1 MQQPIMI
8 SPSILAADF
17 LNLGRDIDAVSNAD
31 YIHVDVMDGH
41 FVPNLSYGTTIVEAA
56 KRATRIPLDVHMMVS
71 NPDETVDWYVDA
83 GADLISVH
91 VEAARDLPAIVT
103 HLHERG
109 VKAGVVI
116 NPATPVE
123 VLEDVIEL
131 VDLVLVMSVNPG
143 FGGQGFIEGTHD
155 KVRALS
161 AICARREVSP
171 IIEVDG
177 GVSLSNA
184 RALAAAGAQMLV
196 AGSAVFKSPDP
207 ASIVREM
214 RELASLGLECKKA

>member
-1 MQQPIMI
+1 MQNPIMI

-17 LNLGRDIDAVSNAD
+17 LNLGRDIDAVADAD
-31 YIHVDVMDGH
+31 YLHVDVMDGH

-71 NPDETVDWYVDA
+71 NPDETVDWYIDA

-103 HLHERG
+103 HLHKRD

-131 VDLVLVMSVNPG
+131 IDLVLVMSVNPG
-143 FGGQGFIEGTHD
+143 FGGQGFIEGTYD

-161 AICARREVSP
+161 AMCARHDVNP

-196 AGSAVFKSPDP
+196 AGSAIFKSPDP
-207 ASIVREM
+207 TSIVREM
-214 RELASLGLECKKA
+214 RELASLGLDCKKA

>member
-143 FGGQGFIEGTHD
+143 FGGQGFIEGTYD

>member
-1 MQQPIMI
+1 MQNPIMI

-17 LNLGRDIDAVSNAD
+17 LNLGRDIDAVTNAD
-31 YIHVDVMDGH
+31 YLHVDVMDGH

-71 NPDETVDWYVDA
+71 NPDETVDWYIDA

-103 HLHERG
+103 HLHKRD

-131 VDLVLVMSVNPG
+131 IDLVLVMSVNPG
-143 FGGQGFIEGTHD
+143 FGGQGFIEGTYD

-161 AICARREVSP
+161 AMCTRHDVNP

-196 AGSAVFKSPDP
+196 AGSAIFKSPDP

-214 RELASLGLECKKA
+214 RELASLGLDSKKA

>member
-91 VEAARDLPAIVT
+91 AEAARDLPAIVK
-103 HLHERG
+103 HLHERD

-143 FGGQGFIEGTHD
+143 FGGQGFIEETYD

-161 AICARREVSP
+161 NMCARHEVSP

-214 RELASLGLECKKA
+214 RELASLGIDNKKA

>member
-143 FGGQGFIEGTHD
+143 FGGQGFIEGTYD

-184 RALAAAGAQMLV
+184 RALAAVGAQMLV

>member
-143 FGGQGFIEGTHD
+143 FGGQGFIEGTYD

-161 AICARREVSP
+161 AICSRREVGP

>member
-17 LNLGRDIDAVSNAD
+17 LNLGRDIDTVSNAD

-103 HLHERG
+103 HLHERK

-123 VLEDVIEL
+123 DLEDVIEL

-143 FGGQGFIEGTHD
+143 FGGQGFIEGTYD

-161 AICARREVSP
+161 AMCSRHEVAP

>member
-1 MQQPIMI
+1 MI

-143 FGGQGFIEGTHD
+143 FGGQGFIEGTYD

-161 AICARREVSP
+161 AICSRREVSP

>member
-103 HLHERG
+103 HLHERE

-143 FGGQGFIEGTHD
+143 FGGQGFIEGTYD

-161 AICARREVSP
+161 AMCSRHEVSP
-171 IIEVDG
+171 IIEIDG

>member
-17 LNLGRDIDAVSNAD
+17 LNLGRNIDAVSNAD

-103 HLHERG
+103 HLHERE

-143 FGGQGFIEGTHD
+143 FGGQGFIEGTYD

-161 AICARREVSP
+161 AMCSRHEVSP
-171 IIEVDG
+171 IIEIDG

>member
-143 FGGQGFIEGTHD
+143 FGGQGFIEGTYD

-161 AICARREVSP
+161 AICSRREVGP
-171 IIEVDG
+171 TIEVDG

>member
-1 MQQPIMI
+1 MHNPIMI

-17 LNLGRDIDAVSNAD
+17 LNLGRDIDAVTDAD
-31 YIHVDVMDGH
+31 YLHVDVMDGH

-71 NPDETVDWYVDA
+71 NPDETVDWYIDA

-91 VEAARDLPAIVT
+91 VEAARDLPAIVA
-103 HLHERG
+103 HLHKRD

-131 VDLVLVMSVNPG
+131 IDLVLVMSVNPG
-143 FGGQGFIEGTHD
+143 FGGQGFIEGTYD

-161 AICARREVSP
+161 AMCTRHDVNP

-196 AGSAVFKSPDP
+196 AGSAIFKSPDP

-214 RELASLGLECKKA
+214 RELASLGLDSKKA